1 LVLSRKGRE
10 ETKGKIL
17 KDPLALPSPAAGR
30 GEKKMKRFNGTPH
43 PINYGGVERDEGKG
57 KGCYSFLIV
66 ELNIFTFFLFWKISK
81 RNSATFNC
89 S

>member
-1 LVLSRKGRE
+1 
-10 ETKGKIL
+10 
-17 KDPLALPSPAAGR
+17 
-30 GEKKMKRFNGTPH
+30 MKRFKQCPLTLALSRE
-43 PINYGGVERDEGKG
+43 VERDEGKG
-57 KGCYSFLIV
+57 RGCYSFLIV